1 MLFDLRG
8 RGRRR
13 TIQAIYLLLA
23 ILMGG
28 GLVFFGIGGNTSGGL
43 LDAFKG
49 GGGSSSNGFD
59 SRVKAAE
66 QQATRTP
73 NNPAVWAQLAHLRFQ
88 LAGTGDNYSQTQG
101 TFTPKG
107 RSELGQV
114 KTAWDR
120 YLALN
125 PPRPDANLANE
136 MLQALGG
143 QGALGDYAGAARA
156 AEIVSAA
163 RPSYAVYAQLAAFS
177 YLAGQSRKGDLASA
191 KAVSLAP
198 SAQRSSLKQ
207 QLDQAK
213 KQGTSGASAAN
224 QPTG

>member
-73 NNPAVWAQLAHLRFQ
+73 NNPAVWAQLA
-88 LAGTGDNYSQTQG
+88 
-101 TFTPKG
+101 
-107 RSELGQV
+107 
-114 KTAWDR
+114 
-120 YLALN
+120 
-125 PPRPDANLANE
+125 
-136 MLQALGG
+136 
-143 QGALGDYAGAARA
+143 
-156 AEIVSAA
+156 
-163 RPSYAVYAQLAAFS
+163 AFS
-177 YLAGQSRKGDLASA
+177 YLAGQSRKGDRASA
-191 KAVSLAP
+191 KAVSPAP